1 MCVCVLIDGFYL
13 SHLSE
18 IKKMVTVRSVHYNWQ
33 MYVYTKETEKEINA
47 MPNYITIKINTFRAI
62 EKNVDLHTA
71 TKSAK

>member
-1 MCVCVLIDGFYL
+1 
-13 SHLSE
+13 
-18 IKKMVTVRSVHYNWQ
+18 MVTVRSVHYNWQ
-33 MYVYTKETEKEINA
+33 MYAYTKETEKEINA